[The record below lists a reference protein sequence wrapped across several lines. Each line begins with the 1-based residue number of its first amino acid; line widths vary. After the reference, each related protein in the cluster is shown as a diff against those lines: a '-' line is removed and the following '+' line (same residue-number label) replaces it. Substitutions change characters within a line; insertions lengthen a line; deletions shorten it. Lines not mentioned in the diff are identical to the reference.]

1 MFFFFLDSVKNMDT
15 LNGSQDKEGWRQML
29 VSKMGCKGG
38 CADAGGGCGEQ
49 EEGGGVQAAPLCE
62 VWLCLPVRMR
72 PLNRMT
78 RTDKT
83 ICV

>member
-1 MFFFFLDSVKNMDT
+1 MYEE
-15 LNGSQDKEGWRQML
+15 KE
-29 VSKMGCKGG
+29 
-38 CADAGGGCGEQ
+38 
-49 EEGGGVQAAPLCE
+49 EEGEEVQAEPLCE
-62 VWLCLPVRMR
+62 VSLCLPARMR

>member
-1 MFFFFLDSVKNMDT
+1 MH
-15 LNGSQDKEGWRQML
+15 
-29 VSKMGCKGG
+29 GG
-38 CADAGGGCGEQ
+38 L
-49 EEGGGVQAAPLCE
+49 EEEEEEEVQAAPLCE
-62 VWLCLPVRMR
+62 VSLCLPARMR

>member
-1 MFFFFLDSVKNMDT
+1 
-15 LNGSQDKEGWRQML
+15 ML
-29 VSKMGCKGG
+29 VSEMGCKGG
-38 CADAGGGCGEQ
+38 EGSERIRGEQ
-49 EEGGGVQAAPLCE
+49 EVEGEDEEVQPAPLCE
-62 VWLCLPVRMR
+62 VSLCLPARMR